1 MPWDGK
7 KLPDAMASGA
17 TAAANAAANGA
28 KNTAFL
34 TYIQTE
40 IGANYLRQLYREDT
54 KVWEATASG
63 TLPIVGS
70 QIVLPTTATQDS
82 ISAADID
89 TGAWQHYVRSAS
101 DTNKY
106 IATAVTTSGGAGPAR
121 LSADL
126 ANAGSVTLGSFVFNS
141 PSFDP
146 AVGEGPFTLADA
158 YSTAMTS
165 LNDFPPGNSAGN
177 PDWVNS
183 IWPFSSNFGTSP
195 YGANIDPIK
204 FGQNE
209 PGVGV
214 TDANYIVTRRAAA
227 NRYATAF
234 TLWPWFMPPKGAV
247 QPVGNWR
254 IQIRDIQAAV
264 KVDALTNPWTMAY
277 GPGQVPTYGNNNLG
291 GLRVSGQYMDYTDSN
306 RVPAFDVN
314 NNFLEARF
322 ETGGGISFKNVGTST
337 SAAMFEPNIPDPA
350 AQLPASATS
359 NRTVAFAA
367 VYWAR
372 LTTDVSTSALTPG
385 IRMGGI
391 MGVDFYDGSGRVGTP
406 GQSRLVELSDAW
418 KPVVV
423 AFVLTGAPPSAPMTP
438 AQTATWLSANPPPFT

>member
-1 MPWDGK
+1 
-7 KLPDAMASGA
+7 MASGA
-17 TAAANAAANGA
+17 TSAANAAANGA

-195 YGANIDPIK
+195 YGANVDPIK

-214 TDANYIVTRRAAA
+214 TDAGYIITRRLAAGRA
-227 NRYATAF
+227 GRIF
-234 TLWPWFMPPKGAV
+234 SMWPWLMGPKGHLNAL
-247 QPVGNWR
+247 GNWR
-254 IQIRDIQAAV
+254 VQIRDFQTAV
-264 KVDALTNPWTMAY
+264 KIGALTNPWRLIY
-277 GPGQVPTYGNNNLG
+277 GPAQLPSYGLNNLG
-291 GLRVSGQYMDYTDSN
+291 GLRVSALLDNYQNSNGRQLFAMDSN
-306 RVPAFDVN
+306 PT
-314 NNFLEARF
+314 
-322 ETGGGISFKNVGTST
+322 ETRMEPSGGVSFKNFSHST
-337 SAAMFEPNIPDPA
+337 TDFQIEPNVPDSSQPP
-350 AQLPASATS
+350 AQLPADVTS
-359 NRTVAFAA
+359 ESCYAFAGC
-367 VYWAR
+367 YWAR
-372 LTTDVSTSALTPG
+372 IIPDTEAGSIPSGLRLGAML
-385 IRMGGI
+385 
-391 MGVDFYDGSGRVGTP
+391 GVDFFDSGGRVGTP
-406 GQSRLVELSDAW
+406 GQSRLVQLSDVW
-418 KPVVV
+418 KPIVM
-423 AFVLTGAPPSAPMTP
+423 AFALDPAASNPRQPFSPAAMGA
-438 AQTATWLSANPPPFT
+438 WLSANPPPFT